1 VDHVE
6 KKAFSVVSNEE
17 SPWRRHTQP
26 MLPPLQPDILSG
38 WSEKIWPSLSGKIH
52 LCCPAAVTAAV
63 GRASIQIDM
72 KLQKETKT
80 EPRETARLNRLVF
93 GVALLWLVTSLLLLL
108 MYRTS
113 PAHAVQPN
121 RASQEQ
127 KLAVVAPQAA
137 QAPFIC

>member
-1 VDHVE
+1 MRLQTGT
-6 KKAFSVVSNEE
+6 KKT
-17 SPWRRHTQP
+17 PQR
-26 MLPPLQPDILSG
+26 
-38 WSEKIWPSLSGKIH
+38 
-52 LCCPAAVTAAV
+52 
-63 GRASIQIDM
+63 
-72 KLQKETKT
+72 
-80 EPRETARLNRLVF
+80 TARLNKLVF

-137 QAPFIC
+137 Q